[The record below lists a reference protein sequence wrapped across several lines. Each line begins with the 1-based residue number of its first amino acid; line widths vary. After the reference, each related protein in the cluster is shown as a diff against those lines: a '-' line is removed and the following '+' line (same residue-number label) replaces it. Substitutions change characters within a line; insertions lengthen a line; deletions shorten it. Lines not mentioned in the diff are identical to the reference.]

1 MTCSQIGTG
10 YLIRELGFT
19 VPCLVICCLFVI
31 ACVFLLIFM
40 PETLRRP
47 DHIVLNPLVHLR
59 KVSLSVLHTSPFCVS
74 EKGVSAHLSHFSLL
88 SI

>member
-10 YLIRELGFT
+10 YLIKVLGFT
-19 VPCLVICCLFVI
+19 VPSLVVCCLFVI

-47 DHIVLNPLVHLR
+47 DRIVLNPLVHLR
-59 KVSLSVLHTSPFCVS
+59 KVGLSVPHTSLFLC
-74 EKGVSAHLSHFSLL
+74 
-88 SI
+88 I